1 MAWLSLTLVIVVLG
15 YRCACA
21 TIKFIDRV
29 KKGMT
34 MQATK
39 KTSHRLLASVNA
51 TSFKLSIL
59 KSAGSKNK
67 MFKRLALVAA
77 LSTAVVAPLFSISAQ
92 AAPAVNTANSN
103 KTSNT
108 SESAAAA
115 SLNQYLSR
123 LGSLQ
128 ASFVQTT
135 QATNKTAPRPMAN
148 QGLKSTHLNQKFTGT
163 MQVKRPG
170 QFRWETTSP
179 SKQLIVTSGKTVWI
193 YDPDLEQA
201 VRQNL
206 DDQVGNTPALLLS
219 GQSATIMKSFRV
231 TQPKASE
238 AFFVLYPKADDGVF
252 ESLGIRFSPT
262 ASGQGAPSQMILKDS
277 LGQQTTINFSNVKLN
292 PTLSANAFN
301 FVPPKGTDVID
312 Q

>member
-1 MAWLSLTLVIVVLG
+1 
-15 YRCACA
+15 
-21 TIKFIDRV
+21 
-29 KKGMT
+29 
-34 MQATK
+34 MQTTK
-39 KTSHRLLASVNA
+39 KTQYSVSAFVQA
-51 TSFKLSIL
+51 TPFELTAFKKASFKRI
-59 KSAGSKNK
+59 
-67 MFKRLALVAA
+67 ALVAA
-77 LSTAVVAPLFSISAQ
+77 LSASLVAPLLSMSVQ
-92 AAPAVNTANSN
+92 AAPTANA
-103 KTSNT
+103 NT
-108 SESAAAA
+108 RASASESAAAT

-135 QATNKTAPRPMAN
+135 QPTNKTAPRPMAN

-238 AFFVLYPKADDGVF
+238 PYFVLYPKAEDGVF
-252 ESLGIRFSPT
+252 ESLGIRFANT
-262 ASGQGAPSQMILKDS
+262 ASAKGAPSQMILKDS

>member
-1 MAWLSLTLVIVVLG
+1 MQDTQ
-15 YRCACA
+15 
-21 TIKFIDRV
+21 
-29 KKGMT
+29 
-34 MQATK
+34 QATK
-39 KTSHRLLASVNA
+39 KPSHRVLA
-51 TSFKLSIL
+51 
-59 KSAGSKNK
+59 
-67 MFKRLALVAA
+67 
-77 LSTAVVAPLFSISAQ
+77 SAQ
-92 AAPAVNTANSN
+92 AAPFKLNKLNSLKSVGANNMPIKIVLNRIAVAAALSVTLVAPVLSVSAQAAPTANTANA
-103 KTSNT
+103 NT
-108 SESAAAA
+108 ANEGAAAA

-148 QGLKSTHLNQKFTGT
+148 QGLKSSHLNQKFTGT

-170 QFRWETTSP
+170 QFRWETSSP

-219 GQSATIMKSFRV
+219 GQSSTIMKSFRV
-231 TQPKASE
+231 TQPKANE
-238 AFFVLYPKADDGVF
+238 PFFVLYPKADDGVF
-252 ESLGIRFSPT
+252 ESLGIRFSNT

-292 PTLSANAFN
+292 PALSAAAFN